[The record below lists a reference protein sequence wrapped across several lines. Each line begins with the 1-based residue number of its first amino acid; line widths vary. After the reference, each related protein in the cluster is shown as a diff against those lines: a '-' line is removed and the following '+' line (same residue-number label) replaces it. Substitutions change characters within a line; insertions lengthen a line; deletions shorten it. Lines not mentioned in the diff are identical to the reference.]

1 MHYRRRRPRPA
12 LLRGLIKIR
21 LRLPRRGW
29 RRRSPVARES
39 ARWSSAS
46 RRRSSA
52 FASFRPAVQEEEEA
66 PPEAKGK
73 ARVLAAAAAAVA
85 GGAEG
90 GAASSLR
97 RGGQCSTALTWNC
110 PSMIEAG

>member
-1 MHYRRRRPRPA
+1 MHYRRRRPLPA
-12 LLRGLIKIR
+12 LLPGMIKIR

-52 FASFRPAVQEEEEA
+52 FASFRRAVVEEEA

-97 RGGQCSTALTWNC
+97 RGGQCSTALTWSC